1 MGVVRDRPLA
11 PDRIRLFLRGE
22 AFALLADGRRVA
34 LERKEAGL
42 LAYLALEGPSSRSR
56 LAGLLWPDGHEE
68 GARGNLRQRLARL
81 RKSIGQAVVDDGHA
95 LRLASGVTLEERGTG
110 ELLSTLHYDDC
121 TQFDEWL
128 TRRRCAVQAQ
138 DRERLLGQAQRLIDA
153 DRFAEAI
160 QLAEQAIAA
169 DPVAEEGY
177 RRLMRWYYLRGD
189 RSAAITVWDRCKE
202 VLRREYGLTPSDQ
215 TAQLGRAILEAQRPT
230 TINWPPRAIPI
241 TVLRPPRMVG
251 RGPAMRRLRTA
262 WSSGQMFVL
271 SGEGGIGKSRLLA
284 EFAGNDASVLISAAR
299 PGDAAVPLST
309 LARLLSAAHE
319 RFRPLIEPDIAADLG
334 RLVPQLLAPGQLPLA
349 LSTDADRLRF
359 VGSVESFATA
369 CRCAGGYGVLIDDL
383 HFADNASAALFRSL
397 FDPARAPQAP
407 WRAGFAT
414 RGEAIN
420 ADARNLLGDLRAS
433 WQVAHIEL
441 APLDLA
447 AIKRLLESLQICEL
461 RTDCWTRA
469 LAQHAGGNPAFLLE
483 SVKTILAEG
492 PVPYVPARLPVPA
505 TVEAAVQRRLEQLEP
520 DARTLAQLAAVAAH
534 AFSVALAAA
543 VLGKPPLTLT
553 TAFAELERLQILKGS
568 AFVHDIVQEA
578 TLRSV
583 PEAIRQV
590 LHRTVAEYLE
600 SVAGASG
607 VIAAHWQACAEWSRA
622 AGHWQAAADAAAV
635 SSRSVDAADFLT
647 RAHECLERS
656 TESATSLKT

>member
-1 MGVVRDRPLA
+1 MGAIGDRPLT

-56 LAGLLWPDGHEE
+56 LAGLLWPEGRED

-81 RKSIGQAVVDDGHA
+81 RKSVGEAVVDDGHA
-95 LRLASGVTLEERGTG
+95 LRLASGVTLERQGNG

-121 TQFDEWL
+121 TEFDEWL
-128 TRRRCAVQAQ
+128 SRRRFAVQAQ
-138 DRERLLGQAQRLIDA
+138 DRERLLSEAQRLIDA
-153 DRFAEAI
+153 DRFADAVRV
-160 QLAEQAIAA
+160 AEQAIAA

-189 RSAAITVWDRCKE
+189 RSAAIAVWDRCKQ
-202 VLRREYGLTPSDQ
+202 VLRREYGLSPSDQ
-215 TAQLGRAILEAQRPT
+215 TAQLGRAILEAQRPS

-251 RGPAMRRLRTA
+251 RGPAMRKLRTA

-271 SGEGGIGKSRLLA
+271 CGEGGIGKSRLLA
-284 EFAGNDASVLISAAR
+284 EFAGNDPAVLISAAR

-309 LARLLSAAHE
+309 LARLLSAARE
-319 RFRPLIEPDIAADLG
+319 RFKPLLDPEVAADLG
-334 RLVPQLLAPGQLPLA
+334 RLVPQLLKPGQPARA

-359 VGSVESFATA
+359 VGSVEAFAAA
-369 CRCAGGYGVLIDDL
+369 CRASGADGVLIDDL
-383 HFADNASAALFRSL
+383 QFADNASAALFRPL
-397 FDPARAPQAP
+397 FDPARGSQSP

-414 RGEAIN
+414 RGEALNIG
-420 ADARNLLGDLRAS
+420 ARDLLDGLKAS
-433 WQVAHIEL
+433 WQVVQIEL

-447 AIKRLLESLQICEL
+447 AIKRLLESLQIGEL
-461 RTDCWTRA
+461 RTESWTRA
-469 LAQHAGGNPAFLLE
+469 LARHAGGNPAFLLE
-483 SVKTILAEG
+483 SIKTILAEG
-492 PVPYVPARLPVPA
+492 PVTCVPARLPVPA

-520 DARTLAQLAAVAAH
+520 DARTLAQLAAVAAT
-534 AFSVALAAA
+534 AFSVSLASA
-543 VLGKPPLTLT
+543 VLSKPPLTLT

-583 PEAIRQV
+583 PEAIRLV
-590 LHRTVAEYLE
+590 LHRTVAGYLE

-607 VIAAHWQACAEWSRA
+607 VIAAHWQACAEWARA
-622 AGHWQAAADAAAV
+622 ARHWQAAAAAATTN
-635 SSRSVDAADFLT
+635 SRPVDAADFLM
-647 RAHECLERS
+647 RANECLERDHRPANS
-656 TESATSLKT
+656 